1 MNEIN
6 KIKINNVDFISIG
19 SYLDNNDGIS
29 YYYPREIDFKEWRN
43 ILNEES
49 LLIKT
54 WIIGNINYEFIQQN
68 LDICFPEGLIQNIRS
83 NISIINAFVEKYFVD
98 EGIHLNDDFEDFIFG
113 KFSEYGNGC
122 EFLNNKISDDKLFYI
137 ENYNCKNE
145 VYSLQFP
152 LIPEWDAENGD
163 YAITNK
169 VFIKKDKLSS
179 LLIDVD
185 NIFEKLF
192 N

>member
-6 KIKINNVDFISIG
+6 KIKINNVDFISLG

-29 YYYPREIDFKEWRN
+29 YYYPKNNDFNKWRN

-49 LLIKT
+49 LIIKT
-54 WIIGNINYEFIQQN
+54 WIIGNINYEFIQQK
-68 LDICFPEGLIQNIRS
+68 LDILFPEELIQNIRS

-122 EFLNNKISDDKLFYI
+122 EFLNNKISDDNLFYI
-137 ENYNCKNE
+137 ENYNCMDKL
-145 VYSLQFP
+145 YSIQFP
-152 LIPEWDAENGD
+152 LIPDWDGENGD
-163 YAITNK
+163 YAITNE
-169 VFIKKDKLSS
+169 VFLKEEKLNS
-179 LLIDVD
+179 LIIDIN
-185 NIFEKLF
+185 NIFNKLF
-192 N
+192 K

>member
-6 KIKINNVDFISIG
+6 KIKINNVDFISLG

-29 YYYPREIDFKEWRN
+29 YYYPTNKDFNEWRN

-68 LDICFPEGLIQNIRS
+68 LDIWFPEELIQNIRS

-98 EGIHLNDDFEDFIFG
+98 EGIHLNEDFEDFIFG
-113 KFSEYGNGC
+113 KFSENGKSC
-122 EFLNNKISDDKLFYI
+122 EFLNNEISLDKSFYV
-137 ENYNCKNE
+137 ENYNCKDKL
-145 VYSLQFP
+145 YSIQFP
-152 LIPEWDAENGD
+152 LMPDWDGENGD
-163 YAITNK
+163 YAITNE
-169 VFIKKDKLSS
+169 VFLKEEKLNS
-179 LLIDVD
+179 LIIDIN
-185 NIFEKLF
+185 NIFNKLF
-192 N
+192 K

>member
-6 KIKINNVDFISIG
+6 KIKINNADFISLG

-49 LLIKT
+49 ILIKT